1 MTYLRPPN
9 MRRTRWNDLL
19 AVAVVLGVLGWLFVR
34 ATYALLP
41 PLSYAVPVP
50 IVALAIA
57 EFVASRRVRAAVRH
71 EPHARPMAAI
81 VIARCV
87 ALGKA
92 SSLVGAGVFGAAIG
106 MLVEL
111 LPDVG
116 AVRAVGHDVDVCIVL
131 AVGGLALAVA
141 ALLLERA
148 GVDPRNGDRRDR

>member
-1 MTYLRPPN
+1 VTELRPPN

-19 AVAVVLGVLGWLFVR
+19 AVAVVLGVLGWIFVH
-34 ATYALLP
+34 ATYSSLP

-50 IVALAIA
+50 IIALAVA
-57 EFVASRRVRAAVRH
+57 EFVAARRVRAAVRH

-81 VIARCV
+81 AIARCV

-92 SSLVGAGVFGAAIG
+92 SSVVAAGVFGAAVG
-106 MLVEL
+106 MLIEL

-116 AVRAVGHDVDVCIVL
+116 TVHAVGHDVDVCIVL
-131 AVGGLALAVA
+131 DVGALALMAA

-148 GVDPRNGDRRDR
+148 GVDPGNGERRDR